1 MFGHFVK
8 NTYFSAPK
16 SESINNLNHIDMKI
30 YQTNEIKNIALL
42 GSAGSGKTTLAE
54 SMLFESG
61 VIKRRGS
68 VEAKNTVSD
77 YFPVEQEYGYSVF
90 STVFNVEWN
99 NKKLNIIDCP
109 GSDDFVGGAIT
120 ALNVTD
126 QALVLINGQYG
137 PEVGT
142 QNIFRYT
149 EKLSKPVIFLVN
161 QLDRENCD
169 FDSILNQ
176 MREIYGQKCVPVQ
189 YPIETGPNFNA
200 VIDVLLMKKY
210 SWKPEGGA
218 PIIEEI
224 PEDQKEKA
232 MELHKALVEAAAEN
246 DEALMEKF
254 FEEET
259 LTEDEMREGIRKG
272 LVTRSIFPVFCVC
285 GGRSM
290 GVRRLMEFL
299 GNVVPFVSDMPK
311 VHNTRGEEVAADSTA
326 PTSVYFFKTSVE
338 PHIGEVS
345 YFKVMSGAIKNGD
358 DLSNA
363 DRGSKERITA
373 LYVCAGANRQPV
385 DQLNAGDIGCTV
397 KLKDVKTGNT
407 LNAKDAENRFDFI
420 KYPNSKYSRAVKA
433 VNESDTEKMMAALTK
448 MRQED
453 PTWVVE
459 QSKEL
464 KQIIVHGQGEFHLR
478 TLKWRME
485 NNEKIA
491 IKYLEPKIPYRETI
505 TKMARADYRHKKQS
519 GGAGQFGE
527 VHLIVEPYAEGMP
540 DPTVYKFNGQEF
552 KMNIKGKEEIT
563 LDWGGKLV
571 FINSVV
577 GGAIDMR
584 FMPAILKGIME
595 RMEQGPLTGSYA
607 RDVRVIVYDGK
618 MHPVDSNELSFMLAA
633 RNAFSAAFKEAGPK
647 VLEPIYDLEVLVP
660 GDYMGDVMSDLQGRR
675 AIIMGMDSEA
685 GYQKLSAKIPLK
697 ELSSYSIALSSITG
711 GRASFTTSFSS
722 YELVPN
728 DIQQALIKQHEEE
741 MKDED

>member
-1 MFGHFVK
+1 MRV
-8 NTYFSAPK
+8 
-16 SESINNLNHIDMKI
+16 
-30 YQTNEIKNIALL
+30 YQTNEIKNIALV

-54 SMLFESG
+54 SMLFEAG
-61 VIKRRGS
+61 IIKRRGT

-90 STVFNVEWN
+90 PTVFHTEWN

-109 GSDDFVGGAIT
+109 GSDDFVGGTIT

-126 QALVLINGQYG
+126 EAVILINGQYG

-142 QNIFRYT
+142 QNHFRYT
-149 EKLSKPVIFLVN
+149 EKLKKPVIFLIN
-161 QLDRENCD
+161 QLDSDKCD
-169 FDSILNQ
+169 FDAIIASMQ
-176 MREIYGQKCVPVQ
+176 EIYGPKCVQIQ
-189 YPIETGPNFNA
+189 YPISTGPGFNSL
-200 VIDVLLMKKY
+200 IDVLLMKKY

-218 PIIEEI
+218 PVIEDI
-224 PEDQKEKA
+224 PAEEMDKA

-246 DEALMEKF
+246 DEGLMEKF

-259 LTEDEMREGIRKG
+259 LTEDELREGIRKG

-285 GGRSM
+285 AGKDM

-299 GNVVPFVSDMPK
+299 GNVVPFVSEMPK
-311 VHNTRGEEVAADSTA
+311 LHNTRGEEVTPDSNG
-326 PTSVYFFKTSVE
+326 PESLYFFKTGME

-345 YFKVMSGAIKNGD
+345 YFKVMSGSVKSGD

-363 DRGSKERITA
+363 DRGSKERIGQIYA
-373 LYVCAGANRQPV
+373 CAGANRIPV
-385 DQLNAGDIGCTV
+385 DQLCAGDIGCTV

-407 LNAKDAENRFDFI
+407 LNGKDTEQHFDFI
-420 KYPNSKYSRAVKA
+420 KYPNSKYSRSIKA
-433 VNESDTEKMMAALTK
+433 VNSAETEKLMAAMLK

-464 KQIIVHGQGEFHLR
+464 RQTIVHGQGEFHLR
-478 TLKWRME
+478 TLKWRLE
-485 NNEKIA
+485 NNEKIQVQFG
-491 IKYLEPKIPYRETI
+491 EPKIPYRETI
-505 TKMARADYRHKKQS
+505 TKMARAEYRHKKQS

-540 DPTVYKFNGQEF
+540 DPTTYKFNGQEF
-552 KMNIKGKEEIT
+552 KMNIKGREEVN
-563 LDWGGKLV
+563 LEWGGKLV

-577 GGAIDMR
+577 GGAIDAR

-595 RMEQGPLTGSYA
+595 RMESGPLTGSYA
-607 RDVRVIVYDGK
+607 RDVRVVVYDGK

-633 RNAFSAAFKEAGPK
+633 RHAFSEAFKNAGPK
-647 VLEPIYDLEVLVP
+647 ILEPIYDLEVYVP
-660 GDYMGDVMSDLQGRR
+660 SDFMGDVMSDLQGRR
-675 AIIMGMDSEA
+675 ALIMGMDSEA
-685 GYQKLSAKIPLK
+685 GYQKLQAKIPLK
-697 ELSSYSIALSSITG
+697 ELSNYSIALSSLTG
-711 GRASFTTSFSS
+711 GRASFTTKFAS

-728 DIQQALIKQHEEE
+728 DIQQQLIDAHASEEE
-741 MKDED
+741 E

>member
-1 MFGHFVK
+1 MRV
-8 NTYFSAPK
+8 
-16 SESINNLNHIDMKI
+16 
-30 YQTNEIKNIALL
+30 YQTNEIKNIALV

-54 SMLFESG
+54 SMLFEAG
-61 VIKRRGS
+61 IIKRRGT

-90 STVFNVEWN
+90 PTVFHAEWN

-109 GSDDFVGGAIT
+109 GSDDFVGGTIT

-126 QALVLINGQYG
+126 EAVILINGQYG

-142 QNIFRYT
+142 QNHFRYT
-149 EKLSKPVIFLVN
+149 EKLKKPVIFLIN
-161 QLDRENCD
+161 QLDSDKCD
-169 FDSILNQ
+169 FDAIIASMQ
-176 MREIYGQKCVPVQ
+176 EIYGPKCVQIQ
-189 YPIETGPNFNA
+189 YPISTGPGFNSL
-200 VIDVLLMKKY
+200 IDVLLMKKY

-218 PIIEEI
+218 PVIEDI
-224 PEDQKEKA
+224 PAEEMDKA

-246 DEALMEKF
+246 DEGLMEKF

-259 LTEDEMREGIRKG
+259 LTEDELREGIRKG

-285 GGRSM
+285 AGKDM

-299 GNVVPFVSDMPK
+299 GNVVPFVSEMPK
-311 VHNTRGEEVAADSTA
+311 LHNTRGEEVTPDSNG
-326 PTSVYFFKTSVE
+326 PESLYFFKTGME

-345 YFKVMSGAIKNGD
+345 YFKVMSGSVKPGD

-363 DRGSKERITA
+363 DRGSKERIGQIYA
-373 LYVCAGANRQPV
+373 CAGANRIPV
-385 DQLNAGDIGCTV
+385 DQLCAGDIGCTV

-407 LNAKDAENRFDFI
+407 LNGKDTEQHFDFI
-420 KYPNSKYSRAVKA
+420 KYPNSKYSRSIKA
-433 VNESDTEKMMAALTK
+433 VNSAETEKLMAAMLK

-464 KQIIVHGQGEFHLR
+464 RQTIVHGQGEFHLR
-478 TLKWRME
+478 TLKWRLE
-485 NNEKIA
+485 NNEKIQVQFG
-491 IKYLEPKIPYRETI
+491 EPKIPYRETI
-505 TKMARADYRHKKQS
+505 TKMSRAEYRHKKQS

-540 DPTVYKFNGQEF
+540 DPTTYKFNGQEF
-552 KMNIKGKEEIT
+552 KMNIKGREEVN
-563 LDWGGKLV
+563 LEWGGKLV

-577 GGAIDMR
+577 GGAIDAR

-595 RMEQGPLTGSYA
+595 RMESGPLTGSYA

-633 RNAFSAAFKEAGPK
+633 RHAFSEAFKNAGPK
-647 VLEPIYDLEVLVP
+647 ILEPIYDLEVYVP
-660 GDYMGDVMSDLQGRR
+660 SDFMGDVMSDLQGRR
-675 AIIMGMDSEA
+675 ALIMGMDSEA
-685 GYQKLSAKIPLK
+685 GYQKLQAKIPLK
-697 ELSSYSIALSSITG
+697 ELSNYSIALSSLTG
-711 GRASFTTSFSS
+711 GRASFTTKFAS

-728 DIQQALIKQHEEE
+728 DIQQQLIDAHASEEE
-741 MKDED
+741 E

>member
-1 MFGHFVK
+1 MRV
-8 NTYFSAPK
+8 
-16 SESINNLNHIDMKI
+16 
-30 YQTNEIKNIALL
+30 YQTNEIKNIALV

-54 SMLFESG
+54 SMLFEAG
-61 VIKRRGS
+61 IIKRRGT

-90 STVFNVEWN
+90 PTVFHTEWN

-109 GSDDFVGGAIT
+109 GSDDFVGGTIT

-126 QALVLINGQYG
+126 EAVILINGQYG

-142 QNIFRYT
+142 QNHFRYT
-149 EKLSKPVIFLVN
+149 EKLKKPVIFLIN
-161 QLDRENCD
+161 QLDSDKCD
-169 FDSILNQ
+169 FDAIIASMQ
-176 MREIYGQKCVPVQ
+176 EIYGPKCVQIQ
-189 YPIETGPNFNA
+189 YPISTGPGFNSL
-200 VIDVLLMKKY
+200 IDVLLMKKY

-218 PIIEEI
+218 PIIEDI
-224 PEDQKEKA
+224 PAEEMDKA

-246 DEALMEKF
+246 DETLMEKF
-254 FEEET
+254 FEEEA
-259 LTEDEMREGIRKG
+259 LSEDELREGIRKG

-285 GGRSM
+285 AGKDM

-299 GNVVPFVSDMPK
+299 GNVVPFVSEMPK
-311 VHNTRGEEVAADSTA
+311 LHNTRGEEVTPDSNG
-326 PTSVYFFKTSVE
+326 PESLYFFKTGME

-345 YFKVMSGAIKNGD
+345 YFKVMSGSVKPGD

-363 DRGSKERITA
+363 DRGSKERIGQIYA
-373 LYVCAGANRQPV
+373 CAGANRIPV
-385 DQLNAGDIGCTV
+385 DQLCAGDIGCTV

-407 LNAKDAENRFDFI
+407 LNGKDTEQHFDFI
-420 KYPNSKYSRAVKA
+420 KYPNSKYSRSIKA
-433 VNESDTEKMMAALTK
+433 VNSAETEKLMAAMLK

-464 KQIIVHGQGEFHLR
+464 RQTIVHGQGEFHLR
-478 TLKWRME
+478 TLKWRLE
-485 NNEKIA
+485 NNEKIQVQFG
-491 IKYLEPKIPYRETI
+491 EPKIPYRETI
-505 TKMARADYRHKKQS
+505 TKMARAEYRHKKQS

-540 DPTVYKFNGQEF
+540 DPTTYKFNGQEF
-552 KMNIKGKEEIT
+552 KMNIKGREEVN
-563 LDWGGKLV
+563 LEWGGKLV

-577 GGAIDMR
+577 GGAIDAR

-595 RMEQGPLTGSYA
+595 RMESGPLTGSYA

-633 RNAFSAAFKEAGPK
+633 RHAFSEAFKNAGPK
-647 VLEPIYDLEVLVP
+647 ILEPIYDLEVYVP
-660 GDYMGDVMSDLQGRR
+660 SDFMGDVMSDLQGRR
-675 AIIMGMDSEA
+675 ALIMGMDSEA
-685 GYQKLSAKIPLK
+685 GYQKLQAKIPLK
-697 ELSSYSIALSSITG
+697 ELSNYSIALSSLTG
-711 GRASFTTSFSS
+711 GRASFTTKFAS

-728 DIQQALIKQHEEE
+728 DIQQQLIDAHASEEE
-741 MKDED
+741 E

>member
-1 MFGHFVK
+1 MRV
-8 NTYFSAPK
+8 
-16 SESINNLNHIDMKI
+16 

-54 SMLFESG
+54 AMLYESG

-109 GSDDFVGGAIT
+109 GADDFVGQAIT

-126 QALVLINGQYG
+126 QALILINGQYG

-142 QNIFRYT
+142 QNNFRYT
-149 EKLSKPVIFLVN
+149 EKLKKPVIFLVN
-161 QLDRENCD
+161 QLDSDKCD
-169 FDSILNQ
+169 FDSIITS
-176 MREIYGQKCVPVQ
+176 MKDIYGQKCVQIQ
-189 YPIETGPNFNA
+189 YPIETGPGFNA
-200 VIDVLLMKKY
+200 LIDVLLMKKY

-218 PIIEEI
+218 PIIEDI
-224 PEDQKEKA
+224 PDEEMDKA

-246 DEALMEKF
+246 DETLMEKF

-285 GGRSM
+285 AGRSM

-299 GNVVPFVSDMPK
+299 GNVVPFVSEMPK
-311 VHNTRGEEVAADSTA
+311 VHNTRGEEVPAEAGGPESL
-326 PTSVYFFKTSVE
+326 YFFKTGVE

-345 YFKVMSGAIKNGD
+345 YFKVMSGSVKPGD

-363 DRGSKERITA
+363 DRGSKERIA
-373 LYVCAGANRQPV
+373 NIYVCAGANRQPV
-385 DQLNAGDIGCTV
+385 DCLNAGDIGCTV

-407 LNAKDAENRFDFI
+407 LNGKDCDNRFDFI
-420 KYPNSKYSRAVKA
+420 KYPNSKYSRAIKA
-433 VNESDTEKMMAALTK
+433 VNEADTEKLMAALTK

-464 KQIIVHGQGEFHLR
+464 KQTIIHGQGEFHLR
-478 TLKWRME
+478 TLKWRLE
-485 NNEKIA
+485 NNEKLPVKFVDA
-491 IKYLEPKIPYRETI
+491 KIPYRETI
-505 TKMARADYRHKKQS
+505 TKAARADYRHKKQS

-540 DPTVYKFNGQEF
+540 DPVSYKFNGQEF
-552 KMNIKGKEEIT
+552 KMNIKSKEVVDLE
-563 LDWGGKLV
+563 WGGKLV

-577 GGAIDMR
+577 GGAIDTR

-607 RDVRVIVYDGK
+607 RDVRVVVYDGK

-633 RNAFSAAFKEAGPK
+633 RHAFSDAFKNAGPK
-647 VLEPIYDLEVLVP
+647 ILEPIYDLEVYVP
-660 GDYMGDVMSDLQGRR
+660 ADFMGDVMSDLQGRR
-675 AIIMGMDSEA
+675 ALIMGMDSEA
-685 GYQKLSAKIPLK
+685 GYQKLQAKIPLK
-697 ELSSYSIALSSITG
+697 ELASYSISLSSLTG
-711 GRASFTTSFSS
+711 GRASFTTKFAS

-728 DIQQALIKQHEEE
+728 DIQQELIKEHEAETAE
-741 MKDED
+741 KDD

>member
-224 PEDQKEKA
+224 PDDQKEKA

-552 KMNIKGKEEIT
+552 KMNIKGKEEID
-563 LDWGGKLV
+563 LEWGGKLV

-577 GGAIDMR
+577 GGAIDAR
-584 FMPAILKGIME
+584 FMPAILKGVME

-633 RNAFSAAFKEAGPK
+633 RHAFSDAFKAAGPK
-647 VLEPIYDLEVLVP
+647 ILEPIYDLEVFVP
-660 GDYMGDVMSDLQGRR
+660 SDYMGDVMSDLQGRR
-675 AIIMGMDSEA
+675 ALIMGMDSEA

-697 ELSSYSIALSSITG
+697 ELSNYSISLSSLTG
-711 GRASFTTSFSS
+711 GRASFTTKFSS
-722 YELVPN
+722 YELVPT
-728 DIQQALIKQHEEE
+728 DVQTELIKEHEAEAKEEE
-741 MKDED
+741 